1 MPTSCA
7 PSDGQKLLIL
17 GCSDLKRDSAGL
29 LPALD
34 RYDGPAYRVLRK
46 FLREHHW
53 PTNVSVG
60 VLSAEHG
67 LFGIFKRIPNY
78 DKRMDRQTATARAN
92 ECSRVLTK
100 WADTHTTIDIALG
113 RDYLPAIHPALDKIA
128 ITPTIF
134 AGAIGEKL
142 SQVKTFLEHSHA
154 IRRAKLHM
162 RGGSG
167 KYLYF
172 LPDWDDLLDP
182 YFDFEADRFSAPTR
196 AERVD
201 RHCAD
206 LIRPARIADGILL
219 SLAQC
224 QAQKGLL
231 RRPEGTEKTAL
242 APPPIR
248 QHFGLKEDQYLFGD
262 CGAFSYVNE
271 DYPTLEVDNAVAL
284 YESYGFD
291 FGASVDHMPVA
302 TITRGGR
309 KIPLSSDERSERI
322 RITRQNAERF
332 IAATRQR
339 KAQFTPVGILHG
351 LDPDDYAS
359 SVYHYHDL
367 GYRHM
372 AVGALVPLPDKAIRD
387 IVMSVI
393 AAAERLP
400 QRPWIHLFGIFRP
413 KLQSLF
419 RELKVDSFDSATYF
433 RKAWLRSDQNY
444 LSARGEWYAALRV
457 PMTTDG
463 RVLRRLEEVNA
474 DLDTVRQEERDVLR
488 LLCQYDREEVPLRFV
503 LDALLSY
510 DSNLARRSE
519 TQSMRSRYHRTLL
532 ERPWRHCDCNFCRDI
547 GIHIAIFRG
556 ANRNRRRGAHN
567 TLMLY
572 SQIGRGSR
580 DD

>member
-1 MPTSCA
+1 MPTSHA

-17 GCSDLKRDSAGL
+17 GCSGLKRDSAGL

-67 LFGIFKRIPNY
+67 LFGIFKHIANY
-78 DKRMDRQTATARAN
+78 DKRMDRQTAKAKAGQ
-92 ECSRVLTK
+92 CSTVLTK
-100 WADTHTTIDIALG
+100 WADTHATIDIAVG
-113 RDYLPAIHPALDKIA
+113 QDYLPAIQPALEQIT
-128 ITPTIF
+128 ITPTVF
-134 AGAIGEKL
+134 DGAIGEKL
-142 SQVKTFLEHSHA
+142 TQVKNFLQHSHA
-154 IRRAKLHM
+154 ERRAKPDIQ
-162 RGGSG
+162 GGSG
-167 KYLYF
+167 KCLYF

-182 YFDFEADRFSAPTR
+182 HFDFEADMFSAPTR

-206 LIRPARIADGILL
+206 LMKPARIADGILL

-231 RRPEGTEKTAL
+231 RKPAGTEKTAL

-248 QHFGLKEDQYLFGD
+248 QHFGLEEDQYLFGD

-271 DYPTLEVDNAVAL
+271 DLPALDVDNAVAL

-302 TITRGGR
+302 TITKGGR
-309 KIPLSSDERSERI
+309 KLPLSSGERSERI
-322 RITRQNAERF
+322 RITRQNAEMF
-332 IAATRQR
+332 IASARQR
-339 KAQFTPVGILHG
+339 QAQFTPVGILHG

-359 SVYHYHDL
+359 SVYQYYAL

-372 AVGALVPLPDKAIRD
+372 AIGALVPLPDKAIRG
-387 IVMSVI
+387 IVESVM
-393 AAAERLP
+393 AVADRLP
-400 QRPWIHLFGIFRP
+400 QRPWVHLFGIFRP

-444 LSARGEWYAALRV
+444 LSANGEWYAALRV

-463 RVLRRLEEVNA
+463 RVLRRLEDVNA
-474 DLDTVRQEERDVLR
+474 DLETVRQEERDVLR
-488 LLCQYDREEVPLRFV
+488 LLCQYDREEVPLRVV

-519 TQSMRSRYHRTLL
+519 TQSMRSRYHRTLQ
-532 ERPWRHCDCNFCRDI
+532 ERPWRYCACNFCRGI
-547 GIHIAIFRG
+547 GIHVAIFRG

-572 SQIGRGSR
+572 SQIGQGSR